1 MTFFENEFDDSFTKA
16 SDMPTIQVITTVLF
30 STFSAANGTVVTN
43 TPTPVN
49 SVDSYVVEG
58 LRSGAIRVLTPLE
71 AANWQATR
79 NTTNLS
85 NGAIDTQQAAN
96 KAVFE
101 LISQATGQIAP
112 IIVRQPKSVSIEVG
126 RPIALS
132 VLVANTD
139 NVTYQWLKDT
149 KELDNAINSVLSIA
163 GVTAND
169 SGVYTVVITN
179 AFGVTTSQNATITI
193 T

>member
-49 SVDSYVVEG
+49 SVDSYIVEG
-58 LRSGAIRVLTPLE
+58 LRSGAIRALTPLE

-126 RPIALS
+126 KPIALS

-139 NVTYQWLKDT
+139 NATYQWLKDT
-149 KELDNAINSVLSIA
+149 KELNNAINSVLSIA

-193 T
+193 A